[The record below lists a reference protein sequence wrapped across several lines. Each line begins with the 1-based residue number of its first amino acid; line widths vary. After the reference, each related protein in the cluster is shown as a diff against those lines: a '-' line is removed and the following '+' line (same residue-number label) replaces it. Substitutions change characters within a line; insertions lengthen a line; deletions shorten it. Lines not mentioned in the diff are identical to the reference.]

1 MSARNAPL
9 LIFAVAVAIAVWLR
23 LGSVFGDFPSGDGGL
38 FWVMA
43 NDLRANGFVPPDVTT
58 YNTGDIP
65 WVYPP
70 LGLYLVAALGGGLEW
85 FRILP
90 AIFAI
95 ATLPAVWLL
104 ARSLISER
112 GALVTVVAYGLAS
125 PAYLGL
131 IAGGGVT
138 RAPGLLLAVLTLWA
152 VARRY
157 PLAAGVLAGLTLLTH
172 PIAAVYV
179 VFGSAALWT
188 TRGTDRRM
196 LWSPLI
202 ALAIGA
208 VWFLPMILRHG
219 LDPLLAG
226 LGSRDI
232 DIIDNAVLLLAET
245 INPPNFAF
253 VLGFVGAA
261 VAVQRRR
268 GDLLAWL
275 VVSAFGAAVVDRWVA
290 IPLAVLA
297 GLAVDS
303 VLTEPARLR
312 SAATVAVAAITAVT
326 GVALSEG
333 PETVT
338 AEQREVMEWAA
349 TETPEEATFAVI
361 GYPTDRG
368 TVEWFPALAQRENIT
383 TWQGS
388 EWVPGGRDRR
398 RIASEAAGCKIASCL
413 PAVDYY
419 PLRPDCCAQLRME
432 LQLVRSNVYARG
444 TTAQRRLSACS
455 PTDRC

>member
-1 MSARNAPL
+1 MSVRNAL
-9 LIFAVAVAIAVWLR
+9 WFVFAVAMAVAVWLR
-23 LGSVFGDFPSGDGGL
+23 LGSAFADFPSGDGGL

-43 NDLRANGFVPPDVTT
+43 NDLRDNSLVPPTFTT

-90 AIFAI
+90 AVFAI

-104 ARSLISER
+104 ARALISER
-112 GALVTVVAYGLAS
+112 GALVAVVAYGLAS

-157 PLAAGVLAGLTLLTH
+157 PRAAGVLAGLTLLTH
-172 PIAAVYV
+172 PIAAAYV
-179 VFGSAALWT
+179 LVGSAALWA
-188 TRGTDRRM
+188 TRGADRRM
-196 LWSPLI
+196 LWSPII

-208 VWFLPMILRHG
+208 AWFVPMILRHG
-219 LDPLLAG
+219 FDPLLAG
-226 LGSRDI
+226 LGSRDV
-232 DIIDNAVLLLAET
+232 DILDNAILLVAET
-245 INPPNFAF
+245 INPPNLAF

-261 VAVQRRR
+261 IAVQRRR
-268 GDLLAWL
+268 WDLVAWL

-297 GLAVDS
+297 GLAVDAAL
-303 VLTEPARLR
+303 VEPARLR
-312 SAATVAVAAITAVT
+312 SVATVAVAAITAVT
-326 GVALSEG
+326 GVLLSDG
-333 PETVT
+333 PQTVT
-338 AEQREVMEWAA
+338 AQQRETMAWAA
-349 TETPEEATFAVI
+349 TDTPEDATFAVI

-368 TVEWFPALAQRENIT
+368 MVEWFPAIARRENMT

-388 EWVPGGRDRR
+388 EWVPGGGDRR
-398 RIASEAAGCKIASCL
+398 PTASVAAGCGELSCL
-413 PAVDYY
+413 PDADYY
-419 PLRPDCCAQLRME
+419 VLRPDCCPEVANGLR
-432 LQLVRSNVYARG
+432 LLRRGVYVREIAS
-444 TTAQRRLSACS
+444 
-455 PTDRC
+455 

>member
-1 MSARNAPL
+1 MMSIRNGL
-9 LIFAVAVAIAVWLR
+9 WLVFGVAIAVAVWLR
-23 LGSVFGDFPSGDGGL
+23 LGSAFAEFPSGDGGL

-43 NDLRANGFVPPDVTT
+43 NDLSHNGFVPPTFTT

-90 AIFAI
+90 ALFAI

-104 ARSLISER
+104 ARALISDR
-112 GALVTVVAYGLAS
+112 GAMVAVLAYGLAS

-138 RAPGLLLAVLTLWA
+138 RGPGLLLAVLTLWA
-152 VARRY
+152 VVRRY
-157 PLAAGVLAGLTLLTH
+157 PMAAGVLAGLTLLAH
-172 PIAAVYV
+172 PIAAAYV
-179 VFGSAALWT
+179 VFGSAALWV
-188 TRGTDRRM
+188 TRGADRRM
-196 LWSPLI
+196 LWSPLVAI
-202 ALAIGA
+202 AIGA
-208 VWFLPMILRHG
+208 VWFVPMIARHG
-219 LDPLLAG
+219 LDPFLAG

-232 DIIDNAVLLLAET
+232 DIIDNAILLLAET

-261 VAVQRRR
+261 IAVQRRR
-268 GDLLAWL
+268 WDLVAWL

-297 GLAVDS
+297 GLAVEAA
-303 VLTEPARLR
+303 LTQPARLR
-312 SAATVAVAAITAVT
+312 SVTAVAVAAVTAVT
-326 GVALSEG
+326 GVLLSGG
-333 PETVT
+333 PDTVT
-338 AEQREVMEWAA
+338 EEQREIMERAA
-349 TETPEEATFAVI
+349 TETPEDATFAVL

-368 TVEWFPALAQRENIT
+368 MVEWFPAIAQRDNIT

-388 EWVPGGRDRR
+388 EWVPSGGDRR
-398 RIASEAAGCKIASCL
+398 RIASEAAGCRSAECL
-413 PAVDYY
+413 PEVDYY
-419 PLRPDCCAQLRME
+419 VLRPDCCVE
-432 LQLVRSNVYARG
+432 IES
-444 TTAQRRLSACS
+444 RLTMTRTGIWEPS
-455 PTDRC
+455 R

>member
-1 MSARNAPL
+1 MSPRNL
-9 LIFAVAVAIAVWLR
+9 LWLGFALAMAVAVWLR
-23 LGSVFGDFPSGDGGL
+23 LGSAFADFPSGDGGL

-43 NDLRANGFVPPDVTT
+43 NDLRDNGFVPPTVTT

-90 AIFAI
+90 ALSAI

-104 ARSLISER
+104 ARALIGER
-112 GALVTVVAYGLAS
+112 GALVALVAYGLAS

-152 VARRY
+152 VVRRY
-157 PLAAGVLAGLTLLTH
+157 PMAAGVLAGLTLLTH
-172 PIAAVYV
+172 PIAAAYV
-179 VFGSAALWT
+179 VFGSAGLWA
-188 TRGTDRRM
+188 TRGADRRM

-208 VWFLPMILRHG
+208 TWFVPMILRHG
-219 LDPLLAG
+219 LDPMLAG

-232 DIIDNAVLLLAET
+232 DIVDNAVLLLAET

-261 VAVQRRR
+261 VAIHRRR
-268 GDLLAWL
+268 WDLVAWL
-275 VVSAFGAAVVDRWVA
+275 VVSALGAAVVDRWVA

-297 GLAVDS
+297 GLAVDAA
-303 VLTEPARLR
+303 LLQPARLR
-312 SAATVAVAAITAVT
+312 SVATVAGAAITAVT
-326 GVALSEG
+326 GVVLSGG

-338 AEQREVMEWAA
+338 AQQRATMEWAA
-349 TETPEEATFAVI
+349 AQTPEDATFAVI
-361 GYPTDRG
+361 GYATDRG
-368 TVEWFPALAQRENIT
+368 VVEWFPALAQRESVT

-388 EWVPGGRDRR
+388 EWVPGGGDRR
-398 RIASEAAGCKIASCL
+398 LLGAEAAACKIAECL
-413 PAVDYY
+413 PEADYY
-419 PLRPDCCAQLRME
+419 VLRSGCCSQLSSE
-432 LQLVRSNVYARG
+432 LTRLH
-444 TTAQRRLSACS
+444 TAVFTLDRR
-455 PTDRC
+455 